1 VGTTR
6 STQVEF
12 TFPTREAA
20 VAYAER
26 QGLTF
31 VIEGHDSAA
40 RVPDPRATNKP
51 CVAEHSSQRTLP
63 ANLSLA
69 RMQARRDP
77 CNLSKTPDLKRALVN
92 HAAVFRAPREIVGQS
107 SFEHRLQAGTLTRWA
122 WDEYLLQLASDE
134 AMPEG
139 HESSRLDE
147 VKRALL
153 ALNELERGDPPV
165 VAGKTRGAGRR
176 AE

>member
-1 VGTTR
+1 
-6 STQVEF
+6 
-12 TFPTREAA
+12 
-20 VAYAER
+20 
-26 QGLTF
+26 
-31 VIEGHDSAA
+31 
-40 RVPDPRATNKP
+40 
-51 CVAEHSSQRTLP
+51 
-63 ANLSLA
+63 
-69 RMQARRDP
+69 MQARRDP

-92 HAAVFRAPREIVGQS
+92 HATVFRAPREIVGQS
-107 SFEHRLQAGTLTRWA
+107 SFEDRLQAGTLTRWA

-176 AE
+176 AA

>member
-1 VGTTR
+1 
-6 STQVEF
+6 
-12 TFPTREAA
+12 
-20 VAYAER
+20 
-26 QGLTF
+26 
-31 VIEGHDSAA
+31 
-40 RVPDPRATNKP
+40 
-51 CVAEHSSQRTLP
+51 
-63 ANLSLA
+63 
-69 RMQARRDP
+69 MQARRDP
-77 CNLSKTPDLKRALVN
+77 CNLWKTPDLKRALVN

-107 SFEHRLQAGTLTRWA
+107 SFEDRLQAGTLPRWA
-122 WDEYLLQLASDE
+122 WDEYLQLASDE

-176 AE
+176 AA